1 MVVEVITNKQE
12 TLNVEI
18 NIREAKD
25 IQVVVDGK
33 IEFDR
38 SLTVDETASLI
49 LRIETAMEVK
59 PEDLKT
65 S

>member
-18 NIREAKD
+18 NIKEAKD

-38 SLTVDETASLI
+38 ILTVDETASLI
-49 LRIETAMEVK
+49 LRIETGMEVK
-59 PEDLKT
+59 PEDLIKP
-65 S
+65 